1 MFKNYFKIAFRN
13 LWRHKTFSFINIL
26 GLTVGLTAC
35 FLIFLFVSFE
45 MSYDSFHSKSD
56 RIYRLVT
63 DLKTPSDDMHIPVT
77 AWAFAPK
84 IKSELPEV
92 EAFTRVSDGSFLV
105 KRGNLKFQ
113 EDKMLFADSSLFNVF
128 DFKLIQGNPQTVLKD
143 PFSIVLSETA
153 ANKYFGKED
162 PIGKILLFSSDN
174 TPATVTGIMKDIPEN
189 SQIQTNFLVSMST
202 FTQNIRKGVD
212 ASWGNFGAITY
223 LLLKQGTSASALEK
237 KFPGFLNNWIGK
249 DMDKEQMHYTFFL
262 EPLRDVYLYSTR
274 NGATSGNIKNVYIFS
289 LIAIFILLIACFNFV
304 NLTTAR
310 ASERAK
316 EVGVRKVA
324 GATKNQLAGQFIGE
338 SVLLCLIAFLL
349 SLGFSALFLPLFN
362 QLSGKIISPDIFSDF
377 GNIGILLLL
386 SVGIGLVAGSYPA
399 LVLSSF
405 KPIVVLK
412 GRFTTGMKGV
422 LLRKGLVVAQFT
434 ISIALIIGTII
445 VYSQMQFMR
454 NQDLGFNKDQ
464 MMILTISGDPAREAF
479 KQSLTSL
486 PDVKSVS
493 LSSSAPSLGNN
504 AAYSEVENKN
514 GDLQV
519 GTLALYDVDVDFIP
533 QYKMKLIAGRNF
545 SKNFPSDTSQS
556 MIINEATVK
565 MFGYS
570 SADQIIGKRFKQWGR
585 EGKIIGVV
593 KNFHF
598 NSLQESIEPLSM
610 RMENRSQDLVN
621 INIASANMP
630 KTIAVIESKW
640 KEMIPGRP
648 FSYQFLDE
656 AFNKQYVNEDRFG
669 KLFFNF
675 SILAILI
682 SCLGLLG
689 LSSYSTLQRTKE
701 IGVRKIL
708 GASVSNITTLLS
720 KEFVKLVLIALVIAS
735 PIAYWGM
742 HTWLQSFAYRINI
755 HWWVFM
761 VAGLIALF
769 IALFTVSFQAIKAAI
784 ANPVKSLRTE

>member
-1 MFKNYFKIAFRN
+1 
-13 LWRHKTFSFINIL
+13 
-26 GLTVGLTAC
+26 
-35 FLIFLFVSFE
+35 
-45 MSYDSFHSKSD
+45 
-56 RIYRLVT
+56 
-63 DLKTPSDDMHIPVT
+63 MHIPVT
-77 AWAFAPK
+77 SWAFAPK
-84 IKSELPEV
+84 IKSEMPEV
-92 EAFTRVSDGSFLV
+92 EAFTRISQESFLI
-105 KRGNLKFQ
+105 KKDNLKFQ
-113 EDKMLFADSSLFNVF
+113 EDNILFADSSLFNVF
-128 DFKLIQGNPQTVLKD
+128 DFKLIQGNPQTVLKN
-143 PFSIVLSETA
+143 PFTIVLSETA
-153 ANKYFGKED
+153 AKKYFGKEN
-162 PIGKILLFSSDN
+162 PMGKTLLFSGDN
-174 TPATVTGIMKDIPEN
+174 IPATVTGVMKEIPGN
-189 SQIQTNFLVSMST
+189 SQIRTNFLVSMST
-202 FTQNIRKGVD
+202 LTQSINKGLD
-212 ASWGNFGAITY
+212 AEWGNFGAMTY
-223 LLLKQGTSASALEK
+223 LLLKPGTSASALEK
-237 KFPGFLNNWIGK
+237 KFPEFLNNWIGK
-249 DMDKEQMHYTFFL
+249 DMDASQMHYTFFL
-262 EPLRDVYLYSTR
+262 ESLRDVYLYSTR

-289 LIAIFILLIACFNFV
+289 LIAIFILLIVCFNFV

-349 SLGFSALFLPLFN
+349 SIVLSALFLPMFN
-362 QLSGKIISPDIFSDF
+362 QLSGKIISPDIFSNF

-386 SVGIGLVAGSYPA
+386 SIAIGLVAGSYPA

-412 GRFTTGMKGV
+412 GRFTTGMKGG

-445 VYSQMQFMR
+445 VYSQMKFMR

-464 MMILTISGDPAREAF
+464 MMILNVNGDPAREAF
-479 KQSLTSL
+479 KQSIESI

-504 AAYSEVENKN
+504 SAYSEIENKN

-519 GTLALYDVDVDFIP
+519 GTLELYDVDVDFIP
-533 QYKMKLIAGRNF
+533 QYNMKLIAGRNF
-545 SKNFPSDTSQS
+545 SKDFPTDTSQS
-556 MIINEATVK
+556 MIVNEATVK

-570 SADQIIGKRFKQWGR
+570 NADQIIGKRFKQWGR

-593 KNFHF
+593 KNFHYS
-598 NSLQESIEPLSM
+598 SLQENIEPLSM
-610 RMENRSQDLVN
+610 RMESRSQDLVN
-621 INIASANMP
+621 INIAPANMP
-630 KTIAVIESKW
+630 KTIAAIESKW
-640 KEMIPGRP
+640 KKMIPGRP
-648 FSYQFLDE
+648 FSYIFLDE

-669 KLFFNF
+669 KLFLNF

-689 LSSYSTLQRTKE
+689 LASYSTLQRTKE
-701 IGVRKIL
+701 IGVRKVL

-720 KEFVKLVLIALVIAS
+720 KDFIKLVLIALVIAS

-742 HTWLQSFAYRINI
+742 HNWLQSFAYRINI
-755 HWWVFM
+755 QWWVFM
-761 VAGLIALF
+761 VAGLIALL

-784 ANPVKSLRTE
+784 ANPVESLRTE

>member
-1 MFKNYFKIAFRN
+1 MLKNYFKIAFRN
-13 LWRHKTFSFINIL
+13 LWRHKTFSFINII

-63 DLKTPSDDMHIPVT
+63 DLKTPSENMHIPIT
-77 AWAFAPK
+77 SWAFAPK

-92 EAFTRVSDGSFLV
+92 ESFTRISQESLLIKKD
-105 KRGNLKFQ
+105 NLKFQ
-113 EDKMLFADSSLFNVF
+113 EDNILFADSSLFKVF
-128 DFKLIQGNPQTVLKD
+128 DFKLIQGNPETVLKD
-143 PFSIVLSETA
+143 PFNIVLSETA
-153 ANKYFGKED
+153 AKKYFGTED
-162 PIGKILLFSSDN
+162 PMGKTVLISGDN
-174 TPATVTGIMKDIPEN
+174 LPATVTGIMRDIPGN
-189 SQIQTNFLVSMST
+189 SQIRTDLFVSMST
-202 FTQNIRKGVD
+202 FTQNLNKGVD
-212 ASWGNFGAITY
+212 DEWGNFGAMTY
-223 LLLKQGTSASALEK
+223 LLLKPGSSASALEK
-237 KFPGFLNNWIGK
+237 KFPEFLTNWIGK
-249 DMDKEQMHYTFFL
+249 DMDASQMHYTFFL

-338 SVLLCLIAFLL
+338 SVLLCLIACLL
-349 SLGFSALFLPLFN
+349 SIVLSTLFLPVFN
-362 QLSGKIISPDIFSDF
+362 QLSGKEISAGIVTN
-377 GNIGILLLL
+377 GENIGVLLLL
-386 SVGIGLVAGSYPA
+386 SIAIGLVAGSYPA

-405 KPIVVLK
+405 KPVVVLK
-412 GRFTTGMKGV
+412 GKFTTGIKGV

-445 VYSQMQFMR
+445 MYSQMQFMR
-454 NQDLGFNKDQ
+454 NRDLGFNKEQ
-464 MMILTISGDPAREAF
+464 MMVVTISGDPARGAF
-479 KQSLTSL
+479 KQSLASI

-504 AAYSEVENKN
+504 SAYSEVENKN

-519 GTLALYDVDVDFIP
+519 GTLELYDVDVDFIP
-533 QYKMKLIAGRNF
+533 QYKMKLISGRNF
-545 SKNFPSDTSQS
+545 SKDFSSDTSQS
-556 MIINEATVK
+556 MIVNEATVK

-570 SADQIIGKRFKQWGR
+570 SPDQIIGKRFKQWGR

-593 KNFHF
+593 RNFHN

-610 RMENRSQDLVN
+610 RMESRSQDLVN
-621 INIASANMP
+621 INIASANIP
-630 KTIAVIESKW
+630 KTIAAIESKW

-648 FSYQFLDE
+648 FNFIFLDE

-689 LSSYSTLQRTKE
+689 LASYSTLQRTKE
-701 IGVRKIL
+701 IGVRKVL
-708 GASVSNITTLLS
+708 GASVSNITVLLS
-720 KEFVKLVLIALVIAS
+720 KDFIKLVLIALVIAS

-755 HWWVFM
+755 HWWVFL
-761 VAGLIALF
+761 VAGLMALF

-784 ANPVKSLRTE
+784 ANPVESLRTE